1 MPTTRAERVLVEL
14 QRRSKR
20 GRPLNSGA
28 NRGDWL
34 YAAAVACFGSWGK
47 AVKAAGFDY
56 RTIKLRP
63 LGKKEL
69 LAMLREQVSS
79 GAPMLARAQ
88 DAGVAAA
95 ARRLF
100 GSWKRAV
107 QAAGGR
113 SGPTKWTPAAVIA
126 GIRAEIAQGLP
137 VNSAQI
143 LDRNQNLYAA
153 GRRRFGNWDAALKA
167 ARRGLAVSSRHK
179 RATRSPG

>member
-1 MPTTRAERVLVEL
+1 MPATRAEKVLKEL
-14 QRRSKR
+14 QRRFNQ

-34 YAAAVACFGSWGK
+34 YAAAVGCFGSWGK

-63 LGKKEL
+63 IGKKEF
-69 LAMLREQVSS
+69 LALLREQVVS

-95 ARRLF
+95 AKRLF
-100 GSWKRAV
+100 GSWKAAV
-107 QAAGGR
+107 QAAGGM
-113 SGPTKWTPAAVIA
+113 SGPTRWTPAAVIA

-143 LDRNQNLYAA
+143 MDRNQNLYAA
-153 GRRRFGNWDAALKA
+153 GRRRFGTWDAALKA
-167 ARRGLAVSSRHK
+167 ARRGSFVPRA
-179 RATRSPG
+179 ATR